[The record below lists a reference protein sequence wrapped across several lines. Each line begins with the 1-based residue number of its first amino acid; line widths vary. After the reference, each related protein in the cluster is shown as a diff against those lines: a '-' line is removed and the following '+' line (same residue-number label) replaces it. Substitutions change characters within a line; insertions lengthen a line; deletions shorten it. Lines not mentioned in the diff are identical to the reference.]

1 MHCHSELL
9 LLPEPLL
16 KGRTIQGITTKTFMS
31 SSKWSERLERW
42 NQKDVEVMTN
52 YRTWIEVSRL
62 AIRWNV
68 KSIKARVSKR
78 SLFLGVVKGNA
89 WGCGTLEYAKTL
101 IEAGVD
107 WLGLTIIE
115 DALLLRDNGI
125 NEPILILC
133 EIPLAGLREAIMRQ
147 LRLTVCTRYTAKV
160 ISDLAVEAKSVVNV
174 HVKVNTGL
182 NRIGVSL
189 ESAVDFILYV
199 AKLPNLR
206 IEGAFTH
213 FSCADRRE
221 DDLTRKQ
228 LEDFLLEMNKAK
240 CLGVD
245 IPILHAANTPATLAL
260 PETHLCMVRVGMGI
274 AGLYPSK
281 QFRQTIELRF
291 PMIWKSNISF
301 LRSVSAGE
309 RIGYGGRYKCNR
321 STTIAT
327 IPVGTADGL
336 SKRYETNGFVLIKGH
351 KCKIAAISMD
361 QAMVDTGNLG
371 NELRLHDEV
380 VIIGKQGDAYIDP
393 MIVADEIGA
402 DVEELLCQISYRVP
416 RVYVN

>member
-1 MHCHSELL
+1 M
-9 LLPEPLL
+9 
-16 KGRTIQGITTKTFMS
+16 M
-31 SSKWSERLERW
+31 
-42 NQKDVEVMTN
+42 N
-52 YRTWIEVSRL
+52 YRTWIEVSQS

-68 KSIKARVSKR
+68 KSIKARVSKK

-101 IEAGVD
+101 IEAGAD
-107 WLGLTIIE
+107 WLGVTTIE
-115 DALLLRDNGI
+115 DALLLRENGI

-133 EIPLAGLREAIMRQ
+133 EIPLARLREAIVRH
-147 LRLTVCTRYTAKV
+147 LRLTVCTKYTAKAV
-160 ISDLAVEAKSVVNV
+160 SDLAVEAKFVVNV
-174 HVKVNTGL
+174 HIKVNTGL
-182 NRIGVSL
+182 NRIGVPL
-189 ESAVDFILYV
+189 ESAVDFILHV
-199 AKLPNLR
+199 AKLPNLK

-228 LEDFLLEMNKAK
+228 LKDFLLELNKAK

-291 PMIWKSNISF
+291 PMTWKSNISF
-301 LRSVSAGE
+301 LRSVSVGE
-309 RIGYGGRYKCNR
+309 RIGYCGHYKCNR
-321 STTIAT
+321 NTTIAT

-336 SKRYETNGFVLIKGH
+336 SKRYEIKGFVLIKGQ

-361 QAMVDTGNLG
+361 QAMVDTRSMGS
-371 NELRLHDEV
+371 ELRLHDEV
-380 VIIGKQGDAYIDP
+380 VIIGKQRDAYIDP
-393 MIVADEIGA
+393 MIMADEIGA

-416 RVYVN
+416 RVYIN